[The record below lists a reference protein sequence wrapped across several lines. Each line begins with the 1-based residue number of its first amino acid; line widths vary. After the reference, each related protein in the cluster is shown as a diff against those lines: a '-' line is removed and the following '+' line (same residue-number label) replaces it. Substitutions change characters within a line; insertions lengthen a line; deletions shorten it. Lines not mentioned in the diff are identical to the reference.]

1 MGIISFDCVASDS
14 TSLYG
19 LVYGTSNYT
28 FDPLESQYQPYA
40 AVVKSNPNPTNLTDI
55 TWTLISSVKT
65 YGLNTLNSYSGGF
78 VCAVNA
84 QGVFTA
90 FSYYG
95 SDEQPQGIRYDPT
108 ATKSTAFG
116 QTGPG
121 AWFNMTVDT
130 SYNWQYTTANQ
141 GLFYVGSGANMSL
154 VHVYLYSTTVYLGI
168 VNEATKTLD
177 YVGAWTSGSIAAFG
191 LFPSLFGFTYADNT
205 LYIYGQGSTPMVVAF
220 TFTSATATPPA
231 NPRLFNATST
241 SDCSSAYF
249 YYSAALD
256 NAYYLVCAPLLL
268 PDIQNKP
275 TVLYTISDTA
285 MNASAVPPGVVLAN
299 SLNYMVYFQSI
310 GGSNNNA
317 PFAFM
322 QWNGAAY
329 TLTLNGTAAGTVQGP
344 ANITIPEG
352 LGTNPSPTTTSNTN
366 YSSSSPLSPVI
377 GIIIAVVLIALA
389 ALYYCIRKKH
399 KEGARPN
406 VGAKYAGVPTTTGMT
421 GAFTQ
426 GFNQTEVIA
435 RPGGG
440 TEYIIR
446 PAEAPGLYAP
456 GSLPGGGYAAYVP
469 GSVPGQAYPVPQS
482 APIDFQNQTQIPVQ
496 QLHFA
501 SHPRPNFVTSVG
513 DSAADQQPLE
523 VKTGSDTSS
532 SSYNPAWAPKPF
544 IPPTR
549 LFATGSNVGGSSPS
563 SISVASQ
570 SPQQRTVQDRGSTYD
585 RSPSMVG
592 ATVETDSPAPSSAP
606 SIPNHSKPSPVGS
619 PQQIVNVNVNNPQ
632 YRE

>member
-141 GLFYVGSGANMSL
+141 GLFYVGSGANVSL

-177 YVGAWTSGSIAAFG
+177 YVGAWTS
-191 LFPSLFGFTYADNT
+191 
-205 LYIYGQGSTPMVVAF
+205 
-220 TFTSATATPPA
+220 
-231 NPRLFNATST
+231 
-241 SDCSSAYF
+241 
-249 YYSAALD
+249 
-256 NAYYLVCAPLLL
+256 